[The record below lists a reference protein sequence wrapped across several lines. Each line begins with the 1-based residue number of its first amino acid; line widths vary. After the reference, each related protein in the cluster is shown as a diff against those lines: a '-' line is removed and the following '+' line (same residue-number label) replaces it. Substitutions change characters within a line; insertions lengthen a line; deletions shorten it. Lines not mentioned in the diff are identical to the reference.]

1 MVGGDYMTD
10 WRKELADQIR
20 AAADSIYKEADRL
33 ADQPDFMTADSFEI
47 DIEFKPGTFPFY
59 TVRHEHFVP
68 KAGRNK

>member
-1 MVGGDYMTD
+1 MKD

-47 DIEFKPGTFPFY
+47 DIEFKPGILPFY

-68 KAGRNK
+68 KAGWNE